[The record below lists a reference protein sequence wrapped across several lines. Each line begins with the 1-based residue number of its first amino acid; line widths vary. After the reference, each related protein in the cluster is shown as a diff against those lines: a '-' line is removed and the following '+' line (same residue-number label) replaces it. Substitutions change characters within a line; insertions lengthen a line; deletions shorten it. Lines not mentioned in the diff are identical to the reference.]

1 MKKFFINTIYI
12 NLFLT
17 LLLTGVICKI
27 LFYNCTCCNNYK
39 ENMSNILSKSTPIYN
54 NLTKTL
60 LGSSNFSN
68 NNYFLQTDND
78 IYNNLYF
85 DQLNNQELT
94 KQNFDQ
100 GSRRSSF
107 WGPWYYKLVLRRP
120 ELSSKQMRQYRRHG
134 N

>member
-1 MKKFFINTIYI
+1 
-12 NLFLT
+12 
-17 LLLTGVICKI
+17 
-27 LFYNCTCCNNYK
+27 

-94 KQNFDQ
+94 KQNLNYFNNNKF
-100 GSRRSSF
+100 SANCCSKTYEYSSSNGCICLTQEQDNF
-107 WGPWYYKLVLRRP
+107 LKFR
-120 ELSSKQMRQYRRHG
+120 G
-134 N
+134 NNNTFIN